1 MTYELDEDMA
11 LNLIFRT
18 RVAEDESFAQ
28 NVYAA
33 LCNNEFIP
41 DRNLQETW
49 SCSWRAAGEYVANLR
64 NQYGGREDID
74 EDYLTWYCSGLVN
87 HPEQAWVE
95 EGQVTDAV
103 REAFK
108 ALGWSVV
115 LTNETRGDS
124 L

>member
-41 DRNLQETW
+41 DHNLQETW